1 MIKQKR
7 NNPGLGVFKVFLWSA
22 GPGFTLRPLISE
34 RFRKPRSM
42 LSEREDE
49 MRKEITYNFDEN
61 DDIANMI
68 DAVLTA
74 PGFRSRYEKE
84 GPENWIGMIGDQD
97 MEDGLRSLP
106 KIEQEII
113 EMCFLQRKTLVDI
126 SKDLD
131 LTPDLLMGHL
141 KAIRM
146 RLELCV

>member
-1 MIKQKR
+1 
-7 NNPGLGVFKVFLWSA
+7 
-22 GPGFTLRPLISE
+22 
-34 RFRKPRSM
+34 M